1 MSNKDAIVKRR
12 QGILFVVS
20 APSGAGKTSL
30 CQELVSQVPEL
41 RYSVSY
47 TTRKPRPTEIA
58 DRHYRFV
65 EEAAFRDMIKE
76 GAFLE
81 WAEVYGHLYGTPRAP
96 LKEWIAQ
103 GIDVLLDIDTQGALQ
118 IRRHEPDAVSIY
130 ILPPSLEV
138 LRRRLEDRKGD
149 APDEIARR
157 LKKARD
163 EVKNY
168 RDYTYVII
176 NEDFKSAVRQLE
188 AIVLAERSRTA
199 LLDLTAVEQALMV
212 NERETQEDR

>member
-1 MSNKDAIVKRR
+1 MSSKDAIVKRR

-30 CQELVSQVPEL
+30 CQELVSQLPDL

-47 TTRKPRPTEIA
+47 TTRKPRPAEIA
-58 DRHYRFV
+58 DRHYHFV
-65 EEAAFRDMIKE
+65 DEATFRDMIKE

-81 WAEVYGHLYGTPRAP
+81 WAEVYGNLYGTPRAP
-96 LKEWIAQ
+96 IKEWISQ

-163 EVKNY
+163 EVKHY
-168 RDYTYVII
+168 RDYIYVII
-176 NEDFKSAVRQLE
+176 NEDFKFAVRQLE

-199 LLDLTAVEQALMV
+199 LLDLQWS
-212 NERETQEDR
+212 RP

>member
-1 MSNKDAIVKRR
+1 MLSKDTIVKRR

-30 CQELVSQVPEL
+30 CQELVSQLPDL

-47 TTRKPRPTEIA
+47 TSRKPRPAEIA
-58 DRHYRFV
+58 DRHYHFV
-65 EEAAFRDMIKE
+65 DEATFRDMIKE

-81 WAEVYGHLYGTPRAP
+81 WAEVYGNLYGTPRAP
-96 LKEWIAQ
+96 IKEWISQ

-149 APDEIARR
+149 ARDEIARR

-168 RDYTYVII
+168 RDYIYVII
-176 NEDFKSAVRQLE
+176 NEDFKFAVRQLE

-199 LLDLTAVEQALMV
+199 LLDLSAVEQALM
-212 NERETQEDR
+212 EPQEDH

>member
-30 CQELVSQVPEL
+30 CQELVSQLPDL

-47 TTRKPRPTEIA
+47 TTRKPRPAEIA
-58 DRHYRFV
+58 DRHYHFV
-65 EEAAFRDMIKE
+65 DEATFRDMIKE

-81 WAEVYGHLYGTPRAP
+81 WAEVYGNLYGTPRAP
-96 LKEWIAQ
+96 IKEWISQ

-163 EVKNY
+163 EVKHY
-168 RDYTYVII
+168 RDYIYVII
-176 NEDFKSAVRQLE
+176 NEDFKFAVRQLE

-199 LLDLTAVEQALMV
+199 LLDLSAVEQALM
-212 NERETQEDR
+212 EPQEDR

>member
-1 MSNKDAIVKRR
+1 MSSKDAIVKRR

-30 CQELVSQVPEL
+30 CQELVSQLPDL

-47 TTRKPRPTEIA
+47 TTRKPRPAEIA
-58 DRHYRFV
+58 DRHYHFV
-65 EEAAFRDMIKE
+65 DEATFRDMIKE

-81 WAEVYGHLYGTPRAP
+81 WAEVYGNLYGTPRAP
-96 LKEWIAQ
+96 IKEWISQ

-163 EVKNY
+163 EVKHY
-168 RDYTYVII
+168 RDYIYVII
-176 NEDFKSAVRQLE
+176 NEDFKFAVRQLE

-199 LLDLTAVEQALMV
+199 LLDLSAVEQALM
-212 NERETQEDR
+212 EPQEDR

>member
-1 MSNKDAIVKRR
+1 
-12 QGILFVVS
+12 
-20 APSGAGKTSL
+20 
-30 CQELVSQVPEL
+30 
-41 RYSVSY
+41 
-47 TTRKPRPTEIA
+47 
-58 DRHYRFV
+58 
-65 EEAAFRDMIKE
+65 
-76 GAFLE
+76 
-81 WAEVYGHLYGTPRAP
+81 
-96 LKEWIAQ
+96 
-103 GIDVLLDIDTQGALQ
+103 LQ

-163 EVKNY
+163 EVKHY
-168 RDYTYVII
+168 RDYSYVII

-199 LLDLTAVEQALMV
+199 LLDLSAVEQALMV
-212 NERETQEDR
+212 NERETQEER

>member
-1 MSNKDAIVKRR
+1 MLSKDTIVKRR

-30 CQELVSQVPEL
+30 CQELVSQLPDL

-47 TTRKPRPTEIA
+47 TTRKPRPAEIA
-58 DRHYRFV
+58 DRHYHFV
-65 EEAAFRDMIKE
+65 EEATFRDMIKE

-81 WAEVYGHLYGTPRAP
+81 WAEVYGNLYGTPRAP
-96 LKEWIAQ
+96 IKEWISQ

-163 EVKNY
+163 EVKHY
-168 RDYTYVII
+168 RDYIYVII
-176 NEDFKSAVRQLE
+176 NEDFKFAVRQLE

-199 LLDLTAVEQALMV
+199 LLDLSAVEQALM
-212 NERETQEDR
+212 EPQEDR

>member
-1 MSNKDAIVKRR
+1 MSSRSVPDRR
-12 QGILFVVS
+12 RHGTLFVVS

-30 CQELVSQVPEL
+30 CHELGALPPDL
-41 RYSVSY
+41 RYYVSCP
-47 TTRKPRPTEIA
+47 TRKPRPGDVEA
-58 DRHYRFV
+58 RDSHFV
-65 EEAAFRDMIKE
+65 DESALRGTIKE
-76 GAFLE
+76 DAFLE
-81 WAEVYGHLYGTPRAP
+81 WAEVYGTLYGTPRAP
-96 LKEWIAQ
+96 IREWIAQ

-118 IRRHEPDAVSIY
+118 IRRHEPEAVSIY

-149 APDEIARR
+149 SPDEIARR

-168 RDYTYVII
+168 RDYAYVII

-199 LLDLTAVEQALMV
+199 LLDLSAVEQALMG

>member
-1 MSNKDAIVKRR
+1 MSSKDAIVKRR

-30 CQELVSQVPEL
+30 CQELVGQLPDL

-47 TTRKPRPTEIA
+47 TTRKPRPAEIA
-58 DRHYRFV
+58 DRHYHFV
-65 EEAAFRDMIKE
+65 DEVTFRDMIKE

-81 WAEVYGHLYGTPRAP
+81 WAEVYGNLYGTPRAP
-96 LKEWIAQ
+96 IKEWISQ

-138 LRRRLEDRKGD
+138 LRRRLEERKGD

-163 EVKNY
+163 EVKHY
-168 RDYTYVII
+168 RDYIYVII
-176 NEDFKSAVRQLE
+176 NEDFKFAVRQLE

-199 LLDLTAVEQALMV
+199 LLDLSAVEQALM
-212 NERETQEDR
+212 EPQEDR

>member
-1 MSNKDAIVKRR
+1 MLSKDTIVKRR

-30 CQELVSQVPEL
+30 CQELVSQLPDL

-47 TTRKPRPTEIA
+47 TSRKPRPAEIA
-58 DRHYRFV
+58 DRHYHFV
-65 EEAAFRDMIKE
+65 DEATFRDMIKE

-81 WAEVYGHLYGTPRAP
+81 WAEVYGNLYGTPRAP
-96 LKEWIAQ
+96 IKEWISQ

-149 APDEIARR
+149 ASDEIARR

-168 RDYTYVII
+168 RDYIYVII
-176 NEDFKSAVRQLE
+176 NEDFKFAVRQLE
-188 AIVLAERSRTA
+188 AIVLAERSRTP
-199 LLDLTAVEQALMV
+199 LLDLSAVEQALM
-212 NERETQEDR
+212 EPQEDR

>member
-1 MSNKDAIVKRR
+1 MSSKDAIVKRR

-30 CQELVSQVPEL
+30 CQELVSQLPDM
-41 RYSVSY
+41 RYSVSC
-47 TTRKPRPTEIA
+47 TTRKPRPVEIA
-58 DRHYRFV
+58 DRHYHFV
-65 EEAAFRDMIKE
+65 DEAAFRDMIKE

-96 LKEWIAQ
+96 IKEWISQ

-118 IRRHEPDAVSIY
+118 IRRLEPDAVSIY

-163 EVKNY
+163 EVKHY
-168 RDYTYVII
+168 RDYIYVII
-176 NEDFKSAVRQLE
+176 NDDFKFAVRQLE

-199 LLDLTAVEQALMV
+199 LLDLSAVEQTLM
-212 NERETQEDR
+212 EHQEDR

>member
-1 MSNKDAIVKRR
+1 MLSKDTIVKRR

-30 CQELVSQVPEL
+30 CQELVSQLPDL

-47 TTRKPRPTEIA
+47 TSRKPRPAEIA
-58 DRHYRFV
+58 DRHYHFV
-65 EEAAFRDMIKE
+65 DEATFRDMIKE

-81 WAEVYGHLYGTPRAP
+81 WAEVYGNLYGTPRAP
-96 LKEWIAQ
+96 IKEWISQ

-163 EVKNY
+163 EVKHY
-168 RDYTYVII
+168 RDYIYVII
-176 NEDFKSAVRQLE
+176 NEDFKFAVRQLE

-199 LLDLTAVEQALMV
+199 LLDLSAVEQALM
-212 NERETQEDR
+212 EPQEDH

>member
-1 MSNKDAIVKRR
+1 
-12 QGILFVVS
+12 
-20 APSGAGKTSL
+20 
-30 CQELVSQVPEL
+30 
-41 RYSVSY
+41 
-47 TTRKPRPTEIA
+47 
-58 DRHYRFV
+58 
-65 EEAAFRDMIKE
+65 MIKE

-168 RDYTYVII
+168 RDYAYVII

-199 LLDLTAVEQALMV
+199 LLDLSAVEQALMV
-212 NERETQEDR
+212 NERETQEER

>member
-1 MSNKDAIVKRR
+1 MSSKDAIVKRR

-30 CQELVSQVPEL
+30 CQALVSQLPDMH
-41 RYSVSY
+41 YSVSC
-47 TTRKPRPTEIA
+47 TTRKPRPAEIA
-58 DRHYRFV
+58 DRHYHFV
-65 EEAAFRDMIKE
+65 DEAAFRDMIKE
-76 GAFLE
+76 SAFLE

-96 LKEWIAQ
+96 IKEWISQ
-103 GIDVLLDIDTQGALQ
+103 GSDVLLDIDTQGALQ
-118 IRRHEPDAVSIY
+118 IRRLEPDAVSIY

-157 LKKARD
+157 VKKARD
-163 EVKNY
+163 EVKHY
-168 RDYTYVII
+168 RDYSYVII
-176 NEDFKSAVRQLE
+176 NDDFKFSMRQLE

-199 LLDLTAVEQALMV
+199 LLDLSAVEQALME
-212 NERETQEDR
+212 NQEDR

>member
-1 MSNKDAIVKRR
+1 MLSKDTIVKRR

-30 CQELVSQVPEL
+30 CQELVSQLPDL

-47 TTRKPRPTEIA
+47 TTRKPRPAEIA
-58 DRHYRFV
+58 DRHYHFV
-65 EEAAFRDMIKE
+65 DEATFRDMIKE

-81 WAEVYGHLYGTPRAP
+81 WAEVYGNLYGTPRAP
-96 LKEWIAQ
+96 IKEWISQ

-163 EVKNY
+163 EVKHY
-168 RDYTYVII
+168 RDYIYVII
-176 NEDFKSAVRQLE
+176 NEDFKFAVRQLE

-199 LLDLTAVEQALMV
+199 LLDLSAVEQALM
-212 NERETQEDR
+212 EPQEDH